1 MFGRMKTVSR
11 GIIQTMRRTL
21 MGNSFV
27 IPIGIPIG
35 IASGG
40 IASGLESPDTET
52 LLMDDVEV
60 MLPAKVLLYNDH
72 IHTFDEVIGQLIK
85 AVRCSSAQAED
96 YAHEVH
102 TRGLACVYE
111 GEMVECLKVSGVLEE
126 IALHTA
132 VEL

>member
-11 GIIQTMRRTL
+11 GIIQTMRRAF
-21 MGNSFV
+21 MGSNFV
-27 IPIGIPIG
+27 APIG
-35 IASGG
+35 IAGG
-40 IASGLESPDTET
+40 DFSMTALGAPDTET
-52 LLMDDVEV
+52 LLKDDVEV
-60 MLPAKVLLYNDH
+60 LLPAKVILYNDQ
-72 IHTFDEVIGQLIK
+72 IHTFDEVIVQLVK
-85 AVRCSSAQAED
+85 AAHCSSGQAEE

-126 IALHTA
+126 IALNTA

>member
-1 MFGRMKTVSR
+1 MTALG
-11 GIIQTMRRTL
+11 
-21 MGNSFV
+21 
-27 IPIGIPIG
+27 
-35 IASGG
+35 A
-40 IASGLESPDTET
+40 PDTET

-60 MLPAKVLLYNDH
+60 LLPAKVILYNDQ
-72 IHTFDEVIGQLIK
+72 IHTFDEVIVQLVK
-85 AVRCSSAQAED
+85 AAHCSSGQAEE

-126 IALHTA
+126 IALNTA